1 MRMLIRSSEMLA
13 QIIMLTS
20 LYGFTF
26 WSIYMASEAFRESP
40 WLFVAVTFFILLGFA
55 FLIYQG
61 LELIARITYLLYPRT
76 HHIDELEV
84 QSLTPHTAEMLDR
97 VAEMLDRIALREGA
111 SPGRV
116 CAVLLDQ
123 GIKLIDLPEGV
134 SPVRVGTVIANE
146 EVDDWGSL
154 HEIVEEYHNDVR
166 FGGDGQ

>member
-13 QIIMLTS
+13 QIIMLTF

-61 LELIARITYLLYPRT
+61 LELIARITYPP
-76 HHIDELEV
+76 HPHANHIDAL
-84 QSLTPHTAEMLDR
+84 TAEMLDR
-97 VAEMLDRIALREGA
+97 G
-111 SPGRV
+111 
-116 CAVLLDQ
+116 
-123 GIKLIDLPEGV
+123 
-134 SPVRVGTVIANE
+134 E
-146 EVDDWGSL
+146 EEDDWGSL
-154 HEIVEEYHNDVR
+154 HEIVEEYHNNVR

>member
-61 LELIARITYLLYPRT
+61 LELIARITYLLYPHT
-76 HHIDELEV
+76 HHIDDLEV
-84 QSLTPHTAEMLDR
+84 QPLTALTAEMLDR
-97 VAEMLDRIALREGA
+97 TSLREGVG
-111 SPGRV
+111 PGRV
-116 CAVLLDQ
+116 GA
-123 GIKLIDLPEGV
+123 
-134 SPVRVGTVIANE
+134 VIANE

>member
-1 MRMLIRSSEMLA
+1 MRKLIRSSEMLA
-13 QIIMLTS
+13 QIIMLTFLS
-20 LYGFTF
+20 GITF
-26 WSIYMASEAFRESP
+26 WSIYTAFEALRESP
-40 WLFVAVTFFILLGFA
+40 WWFVAVTFSILLVFA
-55 FLIYQG
+55 VLIYQG
-61 LELIARITYLLYPRT
+61 LELIARITYLLYPHT

-84 QSLTPHTAEMLDR
+84 QSLAPHT
-97 VAEMLDRIALREGA
+97 AEMLDRIALREGA

-116 CAVLLDQ
+116 GAVLLDQ
-123 GIKLIDLPEGV
+123 GIKLIALPEGV

>member
-1 MRMLIRSSEMLA
+1 MRRLIRSIEMLA

-20 LYGFTF
+20 LFGITF
-26 WSIYMASEAFRESP
+26 WSIYMAFEAFRESP

-55 FLIYQG
+55 VLIYQG
-61 LELIARITYLLYPRT
+61 LELIARITGLPYPHA

-116 CAVLLDQ
+116 GAVLLDQ
-123 GIKLIDLPEGV
+123 GIKLIDLREGV
-134 SPVRVGTVIANE
+134 GPGRVGAVIANE

-154 HEIVEEYHNDVR
+154 HEIVEGYHNDVR

>member
-61 LELIARITYLLYPRT
+61 LELIARITYLLYPHT
-76 HHIDELEV
+76 HHIDDLEV
-84 QSLTPHTAEMLDR
+84 QPLSPHTAEMLDR
-97 VAEMLDRIALREGA
+97 D
-111 SPGRV
+111 
-116 CAVLLDQ
+116 
-123 GIKLIDLPEGV
+123 
-134 SPVRVGTVIANE
+134 E

-154 HEIVEEYHNDVR
+154 HEIVEEYHNNVR

>member
-61 LELIARITYLLYPRT
+61 LELIARITYLLYPHT
-76 HHIDELEV
+76 HHIDDLEG
-84 QSLTPHTAEMLDR
+84 QPLTALTAEMLDR
-97 VAEMLDRIALREGA
+97 ASLREGVG
-111 SPGRV
+111 PGRV
-116 CAVLLDQ
+116 GA
-123 GIKLIDLPEGV
+123 
-134 SPVRVGTVIANE
+134 VIANE

-166 FGGDGQ
+166 FGGDGR

>member
-61 LELIARITYLLYPRT
+61 LELIARITYLLYPHT
-76 HHIDELEV
+76 HHIDDLEV
-84 QSLTPHTAEMLDR
+84 QPLTALTAEMLDR
-97 VAEMLDRIALREGA
+97 TSLREGVG
-111 SPGRV
+111 PGRV
-116 CAVLLDQ
+116 GA
-123 GIKLIDLPEGV
+123 
-134 SPVRVGTVIANE
+134 VIANE

-154 HEIVEEYHNDVR
+154 REIVEEYHNNVR